1 MPLLILKMAGHCRA
15 AYPKLLP
22 TNIFKCATSTPILKI
37 AWKKKKN
44 VSYNFIKNWTKEKV
58 K

>member
-37 AWKKKKN
+37 AWKKKK
-44 VSYNFIKNWTKEKV
+44 KHKL
-58 K
+58 